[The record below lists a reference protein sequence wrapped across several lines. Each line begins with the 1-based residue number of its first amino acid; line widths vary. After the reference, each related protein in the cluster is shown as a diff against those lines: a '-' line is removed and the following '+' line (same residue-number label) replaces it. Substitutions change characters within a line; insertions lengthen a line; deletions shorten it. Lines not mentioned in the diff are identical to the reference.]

1 MSKEK
6 YIGNAPLNEKARKP
20 YHLVIKDGAINFSK
34 LDAELQSIITN
45 AKGNINTIDI
55 TKDTKVLDFG
65 LSSDNSSIDNWHTY
79 QDVAEGMF
87 ILVDNKY
94 GQGQSIGILLQYKDN
109 INYVLNQVVISI
121 CKLSPTEENFSS
133 HQDGIMFFK
142 CRSWVTLI
150 SSGHA
155 GAKNAWSEW
164 HDINERIMDD
174 KIKELFN

>member
-6 YIGNAPLNEKARKP
+6 YIGESALNGKP
-20 YHLVIKDGAINFSK
+20 GKKLNPMIREGAINFSK
-34 LDAELQSIITN
+34 LDAELQSIIIN
-45 AKGNINTIDI
+45 AKGNLNSVDI
-55 TKDTKVLDFG
+55 TKGTEVLDFG

-94 GQGQSIGILLQYKDN
+94 GQGQSIGILLQYKDSM
-109 INYVLNQVVISI
+109 NYALNQVVISI

-142 CRSWVTLI
+142 CRSWTTLI

-155 GAKNAWSEW
+155 GAKNTWSEW
-164 HDINERIMDD
+164 HDINERITDD